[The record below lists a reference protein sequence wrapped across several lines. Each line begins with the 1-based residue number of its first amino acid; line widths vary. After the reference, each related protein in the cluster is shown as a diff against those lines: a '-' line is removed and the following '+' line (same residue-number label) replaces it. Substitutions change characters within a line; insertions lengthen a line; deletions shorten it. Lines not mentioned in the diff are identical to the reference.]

1 MKLTSAQKDR
11 AAGVLLGLATGD
23 ALGARYEFQPPL
35 PDAIAVG
42 MFGGGQ
48 LGWEPGEWT
57 DDTAMAIPI
66 ARAAAAGLDLRDEA
80 ALDRIAAA
88 WSDWAY
94 DAKDVGIQIGTV
106 IKRATSP
113 TAAGLRAA
121 AAAYSARS
129 HRSSGNGSLMRV
141 APVALAYLDDPDGLV
156 EAATALSQLTHT
168 HPDAVE
174 ACVIWSLG
182 IRHAV
187 LHGSFDGVRAAL
199 DRLPAERAALW
210 SERLDE
216 AEANPPTRFNHNGWV
231 VEALQGAWSAI
242 TRTPVPELNP
252 AADRY
257 PCGHFAK
264 ALEAAVRGGRDTDT
278 VAAIAGGLLG
288 ARWGASAVP
297 ARWRRVLHGWPGER
311 SGELVRLA
319 ELAVGEGATDAAARP
334 APGRGALAA
343 DQSAAGRPA
352 APADRPAALAAADSG
367 RGEVTRLAAHPHDPG
382 VWLGGVGR
390 FDSLPDGVDA
400 VVSLCRVDARPRG
413 IAPANH
419 VEVRLIDR
427 DGENPNLEFMLADAA
442 DAVAALRAEGK
453 TVLLHSVQAISRT
466 PAVAALYAARH
477 LGVPADTAL
486 AAIRRVLPQA
496 EPIESFRAALVA
508 AEVGQG
514 SLQRLA

>member
-11 AAGVLLGLATGD
+11 ATGVLLGLATGD

-35 PDAIAVG
+35 PDEIAVG

-80 ALDRIAAA
+80 VLDRIAAA

-121 AAAYSARS
+121 AVAYTTRS

-187 LHGSFDGVRAAL
+187 LHGNFDGVRAAL

-252 AADRY
+252 SADRY

-319 ELAVGEGATDAAARP
+319 ELAVAGRATDAAGP
-334 APGRGALAA
+334 
-343 DQSAAGRPA
+343 DY
-352 APADRPAALAAADSG
+352 SG
-367 RGEVTRLAAHPHDPG
+367 RGDVTSLAAHPHDPG

-390 FDSLPDGVDA
+390 FDALPDGIDA
-400 VVSLCRVDARPRG
+400 VVSLCRVGARPAR

-427 DGENPNLEFMLADAA
+427 DGENPNLEFVLADAA

-453 TVLLHSVQAISRT
+453 TVLLHSVHGISRT

-477 LGVPADTAL
+477 LGVPAQTAL
-486 AAIRRVLPQA
+486 AAIRRGLPHAQ
-496 EPIESFRAALVA
+496 PIESFRAALVS

>member
-11 AAGVLLGLATGD
+11 ATGVLLGLATGD

-35 PDAIAVG
+35 PDEIAVG

-66 ARAAAAGLDLRDEA
+66 ARAAAAGLDLRDETV
-80 ALDRIAAA
+80 LDGIAAA
-88 WSDWAY
+88 WCDWAY

-106 IKRATSP
+106 IKRSTSP

-121 AAAYSARS
+121 AVAYTARS

-156 EAATALSQLTHT
+156 EAATALSRLTHT
-168 HPDAVE
+168 HADAVE

-187 LHGSFDGVRAAL
+187 LHGNFDGVRAAL
-199 DRLPAERAALW
+199 DRLPSERAAIW

-216 AEANPPTRFNHNGWV
+216 AEQNPPTRFNHNGWV

-252 AADRY
+252 SADRY
-257 PCGHFAK
+257 PCGHFAN
-264 ALEAAVRGGRDTDT
+264 ALEVAVRGGRDTDT

-319 ELAVGEGATDAAARP
+319 ELAIAGAATDA
-334 APGRGALAA
+334 
-343 DQSAAGRPA
+343 SGRPVV
-352 APADRPAALAAADSG
+352 PAIDYSG
-367 RGEVTRLAAHPHDPG
+367 RGDVTRLAAHPHDPG

-390 FDSLPDGVDA
+390 FDSLPDGIDA
-400 VVSLCRVDARPRG
+400 VVSLCRVGARPTR

-427 DGENPNLEFMLADAA
+427 DGENPNLEFVLADAA

-453 TVLLHSVQAISRT
+453 IVLLHSVQAISRT

-477 LGVPADTAL
+477 LGVPVETAL
-486 AAIRRVLPQA
+486 AKIRRVLPHA
-496 EPIESFRAALVA
+496 KPIESFRAALVA

>member
-1 MKLTSAQKDR
+1 MKLTSAQNDR
-11 AAGVLLGLATGD
+11 ATGILLGLATGD

-35 PDAIAVG
+35 PDEIAVG

-80 ALDRIAAA
+80 VLDRIAATWA
-88 WSDWAY
+88 DWAY
-94 DAKDVGIQIGTV
+94 DAKDVGIQIGAV
-106 IKRATSP
+106 IRRASSP
-113 TAAGLRAA
+113 TAAGLREAA
-121 AAAYSARS
+121 VAYSARS

-141 APVALAYLDDPDGLV
+141 APVALAYLDDPDALV

-187 LHGSFDGVRAAL
+187 LHGTFDGVRAAL
-199 DRLPAERAALW
+199 GRLPADRAAVW
-210 SERLDE
+210 AERLDE
-216 AEANPPTRFNHNGWV
+216 AERNPPTRFNHNGWV

-242 TRTPVPELNP
+242 TRTPVPELDP
-252 AADRY
+252 VIDQY
-257 PCGHFAK
+257 PCGHFAA

-297 ARWRRVLHGWPGER
+297 ARWRRVMHGWPGER

-319 ELAVGEGATDAAARP
+319 ALAVAGGRSDAS
-334 APGRGALAA
+334 GW
-343 DQSAAGRPA
+343 PA
-352 APADRPAALAAADSG
+352 APVVDYSAHGDVSP
-367 RGEVTRLAAHPHDPG
+367 LAAHPRDPG
-382 VWLGGVGR
+382 VWLGGVAR
-390 FDSLPDGVDA
+390 FERLPDGIDA
-400 VVSLCRVDARPRG
+400 VVSLCRVG
-413 IAPANH
+413 APAAAIPPSDH
-419 VEVRLIDR
+419 IEVRLVDR
-427 DGENPNLEFMLADAA
+427 DGDNPNLDFVLADAA

-453 TVLLHSVQAISRT
+453 TVLLHCVQAISRT
-466 PAVAALYAARH
+466 PAVGALYAVRH
-477 LGVPADTAL
+477 LGVPADEAL
-486 AAIRRVLPQA
+486 AEIQRVLPHA
-496 EPIESFRAALVA
+496 HPIESFRAALLA
-508 AEVGQG
+508 AEGAGAGTPAVSEQSLVGEE
-514 SLQRLA
+514 SLQRLS